1 MKREHLLALDAV
13 DKMKRIETEL
23 QYELDVVRRE
33 KDTFKSKLNITKY
46 EKEQLKEEVKSLI
59 NELIS

>member
-33 KDTFKSKLNITKY
+33 KDTFKSRLNITKY

>member
-33 KDTFKSKLNITKY
+33 KDTFKSRLNITKY

-59 NELIS
+59 DELIS